1 MDSDSVSRARLDHD
15 FTAASRH
22 RRWLRRTDPG
32 WVHRQAR
39 GKRARGFLVSQKSAA
54 APLLLA
60 LFDGRVLHVVRKGYS
75 AQDQPGERYDVY
87 VIDYGASG
95 ATPGTFRDLHA
106 R

>member
-1 MDSDSVSRARLDHD
+1 MREVPLPRQRPAAAGAVDSDRVI
-15 FTAASRH
+15 
-22 RRWLRRTDPG
+22 
-32 WVHRQAR
+32 R

-95 ATPGTFRDLHA
+95 ATPGTVRDLHA